1 MSSGTSFSSSLLKR
15 AKKERSG
22 YLFILPH
29 FLFFAVFFLIPVI
42 WGIYYSFFN
51 YTLFEFD
58 FWGLRGYA
66 KLLKDRYF
74 WIALRNTFYYTVGIV
89 PLWLIKALIISVLLF
104 PFSTRLQTAF
114 KSMFYLPHVSSLVII
129 SMIWL
134 WIYEP
139 QYGLLNAVM
148 KLLHLPTQIW
158 LGNRFLAMPSIIFM
172 QFIMGGGST
181 IVLVSAALAGI
192 PSSFVEVAH
201 IEGAN
206 PVQIFFKILLPS
218 IKPII
223 LYLVVMGTINSFQVF
238 TQVYVLTK
246 GGPEFATTTMVYQIY
261 YRAFENF
268 NLGASLAQS
277 VLMMLILV
285 VFAIIQFK
293 WLGEEV
299 EY

>member
-1 MSSGTSFSSSLLKR
+1 MSSEVSVSPGPLKR

-29 FLFFAVFFLIPVI
+29 FIFFAVFFLIPVV

-58 FWGLRGYA
+58 FWGLKGYA

-74 WIALRNTFYYTVGIV
+74 WIALRNTFYYAAGIV

-104 PFSTRLQTAF
+104 PFSTRLQTIF

-129 SMIWL
+129 SLIWL

-139 QYGLLNAVM
+139 QYGLLNAMM
-148 KLLHLPTQIW
+148 KLMHLPTQIW

-172 QFIMGGGST
+172 QFVMGGGST

-192 PSSFVEVAH
+192 PPSFVEVARM
-201 IEGAN
+201 EGAN

-268 NLGASLAQS
+268 DLGASLAQS
-277 VLMMLILV
+277 VLMMLVLV
-285 VFAIIQFK
+285 VFAVIQFK
-293 WLGEEV
+293 WLGAEV

>member
-1 MSSGTSFSSSLLKR
+1 M
-15 AKKERSG
+15 
-22 YLFILPH
+22 
-29 FLFFAVFFLIPVI
+29 
-42 WGIYYSFFN
+42 
-51 YTLFEFD
+51 
-58 FWGLRGYA
+58 
-66 KLLKDRYF
+66 
-74 WIALRNTFYYTVGIV
+74 
-89 PLWLIKALIISVLLF
+89 IKALIISVLLF
-104 PFSTRLQTAF
+104 PFSTRLQTIF

-129 SMIWL
+129 SLIWL

-139 QYGLLNAVM
+139 QYGLLNAMM

-158 LGNRFLAMPSIIFM
+158 LGNRFLALPSIIFM
-172 QFIMGGGST
+172 QFVMGGGST
-181 IVLVSAALAGI
+181 IVLVSAALASI
-192 PSSFVEVAH
+192 PPSFVEVAR

-206 PVQIFFKILLPS
+206 PVQVFFKILLPS

-238 TQVYVLTK
+238 TQVYVLTR

-268 NLGASLAQS
+268 DLGASLAQS

-293 WLGEEV
+293 WLGGEV